1 MCLWERYLIVALPTE
16 EDFKDIFGKETLV
29 EKDTEHV
36 CTTGSIQ
43 VFSKMAILF
52 SDEVFDTSNSGIPS
66 AKFVAKK
73 GPVIMY
79 NVDTAVL
86 SIVAKV
92 QELNAKGL
100 PVPRG

>member
-1 MCLWERYLIVALPTE
+1 MKY
-16 EDFKDIFGKETLV
+16 F
-29 EKDTEHV
+29 
-36 CTTGSIQ
+36 
-43 VFSKMAILF
+43 
-52 SDEVFDTSNSGIPS
+52 SNSGIPS

-92 QELNAKGL
+92 QELNAKGYL
-100 PVPRG
+100 EADCK